1 MKTLQK
7 ILPLIAVVAVLG
19 GAIYY
24 VVSSQ
29 PGRPEPAPVAKAATA
44 QNLLPPSDRYANAS
58 ASAGG

>member
-1 MKTLQK
+1 MKTLQR
-7 ILPLIAVVAVLG
+7 ILPFVAVVGILG

-29 PGRPEPAPVAKAATA
+29 PQRPEPAPVAKAAAT

>member
-7 ILPLIAVVAVLG
+7 ILPFVAVIGILG

-29 PGRPEPAPVAKAATA
+29 PERPVEAPVAKAAPS
-44 QNLLPPSDRYANAS
+44 QNLLPPSDRYANP
-58 ASAGG
+58 SAGG